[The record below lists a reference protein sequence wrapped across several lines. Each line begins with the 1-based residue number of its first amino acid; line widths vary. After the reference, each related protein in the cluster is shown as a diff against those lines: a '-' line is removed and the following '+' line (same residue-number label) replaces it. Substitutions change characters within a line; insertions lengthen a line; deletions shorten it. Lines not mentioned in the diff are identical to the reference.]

1 MLNSIDS
8 LFAPVGTTLYSV
20 IVTILVWPNASKT
33 LWVNKS
39 NLLLSKTPRNWH
51 TPSMLA
57 IGNVSAKGLAPTNQP
72 PSPTIVP
79 TTSPTGSPTATLNPP
94 AATTIPTSPLP
105 EPIPPVDASLIH
117 ETWYWS
123 HKAYICIPG
132 TAHHPKCSH
141 IPMAARYTGGIYEAG

>member
-8 LFAPVGTTLYSV
+8 LFAPVGTALYSV

-51 TPSMLA
+51 TPLMLA
-57 IGNVSAKGLAPTNQP
+57 IGNVSAKSLAPTNQP
-72 PSPTIVP
+72 PSPPILP

-105 EPIPPVDASLIH
+105 EPIP
-117 ETWYWS
+117 
-123 HKAYICIPG
+123 IPTPIPTTTSPANLPRVLPTNPPPPTSER
-132 TAHHPKCSH
+132 TAN
-141 IPMAARYTGGIYEAG
+141 